1 MLNPGGDPRDFF
13 IQESMAERT
22 KSNGYRKRL
31 ATYILVPLALGVGLS
46 NFITY
51 ILFIRGES
59 TIHSPAILGNGVP
72 WVLGISLVIVLLSG
86 TDRLDLSDMILVG
99 LALLSATVPQALSF
113 AIAMNQ
119 FSIIEWER
127 ERAVAFLLLVQ
138 IASFSLSHLLL
149 AIRHGRRSAKKHHHT
164 RTVSSFA
171 RSVVA
176 GSVIVFIG
184 VLIIFAARL
193 HVLGLLVLPLI
204 IGGASLWTA
213 GDAACVD
220 RFPST
225 NTLFILLG
233 VVFWFTHEII
243 SSAYYLPASGR
254 HTPEVIDTL
263 CRFSSAFLY
272 QPSFLLLSLSVY
284 RFDGE

>member
-1 MLNPGGDPRDFF
+1 
-13 IQESMAERT
+13 MAERT
-22 KSNGYRKRL
+22 KSTGYRKRL
-31 ATYILVPLALGVGLS
+31 AAYILAPLALGVGLS

-51 ILFIRGES
+51 IIFIRGES
-59 TIHSPAILGNGVP
+59 TIHSPAFLGNGVP
-72 WVLGISLVIVLLSG
+72 WVLAISLVIVLLSG
-86 TDRLDLSDMILVG
+86 TDRLDRPDTILVG
-99 LALLSATVPQALSF
+99 LALLSAAVPQALSF

-127 ERAVAFLLLVQ
+127 EKAVAFLLLVQ

-149 AIRHGRRSAKKHHHT
+149 AIRHGRGPAGKHSHP
-164 RTVSSFA
+164 RTPSSFA
-171 RSVVA
+171 RRGVA
-176 GSVIVFIG
+176 GSAIVFIG
-184 VLIIFAARL
+184 VLTIFAARL
-193 HVLGLLVLPLI
+193 HVLDLLVLPLV
-204 IGGASLWTA
+204 IGGASLWAA

-243 SSAYYLPASGR
+243 SSAYYLPGIDH
-254 HTPEVIDTL
+254 HTPAVIDTL

-284 RFDGE
+284 RFDDE